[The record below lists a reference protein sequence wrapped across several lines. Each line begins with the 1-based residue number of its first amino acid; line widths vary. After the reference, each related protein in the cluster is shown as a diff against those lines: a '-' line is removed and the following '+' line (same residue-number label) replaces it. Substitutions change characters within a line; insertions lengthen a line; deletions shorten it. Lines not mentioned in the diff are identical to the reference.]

1 MFIDS
6 LKFYQKSLPELAST
20 LSVEEKIAVKEL
32 TTNFLNQHYYF
43 FTVWPSLNSQ
53 KNIKILEIV
62 SEVKSVIPYEMIIDM
77 QSFSI
82 NPEKDFWEK
91 T

>member
-43 FTVWPSLNSQ
+43 STVWPYLNSQ
-53 KNIKILEIV
+53 KKEKILKTV
-62 SEVKSVIPYEMIIDM
+62 SERKGVIPYEMIIDM
-77 QSFSI
+77 
-82 NPEKDFWEK
+82 
-91 T
+91 

>member
-32 TTNFLNQHYYF
+32 TTISIFIFLLF
-43 FTVWPSLNSQ
+43 GL
-53 KNIKILEIV
+53 I
-62 SEVKSVIPYEMIIDM
+62 
-77 QSFSI
+77 
-82 NPEKDFWEK
+82 
-91 T
+91 